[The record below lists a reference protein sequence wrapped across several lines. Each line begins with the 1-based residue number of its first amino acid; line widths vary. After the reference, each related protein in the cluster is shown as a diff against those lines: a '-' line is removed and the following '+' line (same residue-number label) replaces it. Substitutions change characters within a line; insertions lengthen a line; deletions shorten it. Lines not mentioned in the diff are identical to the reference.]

1 MIAEV
6 LMVVMMWGS
15 GSAYES
21 GVAIEMRDFISLER
35 CLVVQSEM
43 MLGSYDYRPRVESFS
58 AHGKKYFISRILK
71 LSVNCIVLDGS
82 ASKDPVLQEQLDGL
96 MQKRIDR
103 LRPR

>member
-6 LMVVMMWGS
+6 LMVAMMWANAGYSDS
-15 GSAYES
+15 GID
-21 GVAIEMRDFISLER
+21 IEMKEFTSLEQ

-43 MLGSYDYRPRVESFS
+43 MLAGSNWKPRVESFS
-58 AHGKKYFISRILK
+58 AHGMKYFSGSILK

-82 ASKDPVLQEQLDGL
+82 ASKDPILKEQLDGL